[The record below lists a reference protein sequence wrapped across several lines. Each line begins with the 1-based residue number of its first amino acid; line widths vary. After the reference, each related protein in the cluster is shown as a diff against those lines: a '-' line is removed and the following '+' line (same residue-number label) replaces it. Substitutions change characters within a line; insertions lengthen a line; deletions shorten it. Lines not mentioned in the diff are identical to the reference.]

1 QALEPEAEADL
12 VVPGLKL
19 RGSANPGNDHASDG
33 DRVIDGIRKH
43 RMFAGRRKDAGAQ
56 DGARGVVRAR
66 KREEVGEV
74 GRGLANRARTV
85 NVIGHRFSPSLAPG
99 SRFMKERRRQ
109 GRREKGEGRS
119 SPLSL

>member
-85 NVIGHRFSPSLAPG
+85 NVIGHRSSPSLAPG
-99 SRFMKERRRQ
+99 WQSAERVTRD
-109 GRREKGEGRS
+109 KGEGA
-119 SPLSL
+119 SPL